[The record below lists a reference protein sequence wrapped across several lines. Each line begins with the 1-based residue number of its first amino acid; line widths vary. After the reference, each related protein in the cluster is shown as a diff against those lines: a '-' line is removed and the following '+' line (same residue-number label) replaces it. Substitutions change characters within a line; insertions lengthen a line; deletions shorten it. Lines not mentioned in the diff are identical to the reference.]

1 MGRREEGGG
10 KREEMIIAIVG
21 RRGQGKSALGTYRA
35 LQAYKKDI
43 PLYAN
48 YALKIP
54 YHQYVGMEYIKNG
67 CVILDEG
74 YLYADSRKSMSNA
87 NVFLSYE
94 LAQCR
99 KNHNT
104 LYFITQQSSW
114 LDLRIRDN
122 FDMIDV
128 CRAYTQYGQKKIFD
142 HEKIGFVLVTRIIT
156 AVEPFIVSGYRFNPS
171 RAGVF
176 DYYDPYELVEKEK
189 KNITP
194 EQRKDT
200 AINLYEQGMRQKD
213 IAKILGVSV
222 SSVKT
227 YLKEY
232 KQKEREGQSGN
243 NQELST

>member
-1 MGRREEGGG
+1 
-10 KREEMIIAIVG
+10 MIIAIVG

-35 LQAYKKDI
+35 LQAHNKGI

-54 YHQYVGMEYIKNG
+54 YNQYISMKYISNA

-74 YLYADSRKSMSNA
+74 YLYAYSRKSMSNA

-122 FDMIDV
+122 FDIVDV
-128 CRAYTQYGQKKIFD
+128 CRAYTPNGKKKIFD
-142 HEKIGFVLVTRIIT
+142 HEQIGFVRVTRIVT
-156 AVEPFIVSGYRFNPS
+156 SVDPYVVSGYKFYPS
-171 RAGVF
+171 RARVF
-176 DYYDPYELVEKEK
+176 DYYDPYELVQKEK
-189 KNITP
+189 KDMTTQ
-194 EQRKDT
+194 QRRET
-200 AINLYEQGMRQKD
+200 AINLFAQGMRQKD
-213 IAKILGVSV
+213 IAEILSVSV
-222 SSVKT
+222 ETIRT

-232 KQKEREGQSGN
+232 KQSTKEAQVTKEVYA
-243 NQELST
+243 